1 MKLLRLVLLRSMVAR
16 RLMASGLIVTIGMAV
31 LMAIVLYDLRASL
44 VHSRE
49 QKLQETVAVASGT
62 INYYYNEA
70 KSGKIEEQEAKRQ
83 AIKALRD
90 IRFGNNNYIF
100 AFDYSGINQ
109 VYGPF
114 PEKEGTQMIAVSD
127 PNGVPVIAELIAN
140 AKKGGGFLHYQWP
153 RPGSPKPT
161 DKISYATGFEP
172 WQWMVGTGE
181 YVDDIDAV
189 FWTEAWRL
197 ALVAGVLLVIVSIGS
212 IVIGKSI
219 VQRLSL
225 LSARMLGLAQGDT
238 TSEIPLVDKQDEFGE
253 MARAVAVFKENAL
266 EKQRLTAEQ
275 EALQERAE
283 EQRKAAM
290 MSLADTFESDV
301 KEFIDALAASA
312 TEMRTTS
319 QAMSATAE
327 ETSRQAAAVAHA
339 SEQASG
345 NVQTVAAAAEELAA
359 SIGEIGRQTSQ
370 SNTVAETAVVQA
382 EKTQDVVRNL
392 AATAHKIGEVV
403 DLINSIAGQTN
414 LLALNATIEA
424 ARAGDAGK
432 GFAVVA
438 SEVKALA
445 GQTAKA
451 TDDIAAQINAVQG
464 EIETTVG
471 AIENIVQTI
480 ARIREIAGSIAAA
493 VEEQG
498 AATSEIAR
506 NVEQAAAGTDE
517 VSANTAGV
525 TQAAGETGSAAM
537 GVLTTADRLFEHSA
551 NMQRFVDQFVAHVRA
566 A

>member
-1 MKLLRLVLLRSMVAR
+1 MVGRRLVV
-16 RLMASGLIVTIGMAV
+16 SGLIFTLGMAV
-31 LMAIVLYDLRASL
+31 LMAVALYDLDVAL
-44 VHSRE
+44 MQGRE
-49 QKLQETVAVASGT
+49 QKLQETVAVALGT
-62 INYYYNEA
+62 INHYYGEA
-70 KSGKIEEQEAKRQ
+70 KSGAIGEQEAKEQ
-83 AIKALRD
+83 AKKALRS

-100 AFDYSGINQ
+100 AFDYSGVNQ
-109 VYGPF
+109 AYGPM
-114 PEKEGTQMIAVSD
+114 PEKEGTQMIAVVD
-127 PNGVPVIAELIAN
+127 PNGVRVIAELIEL
-140 AKKGGGFLHYQWP
+140 AKRGGGFLHYHWP
-153 RPGSPKPT
+153 RPGAAAPIA
-161 DKISYATGFEP
+161 KISYATGFEP
-172 WQWMVGTGE
+172 WQWMVGAGD
-181 YVDDIDAV
+181 YVDDINAV
-189 FWTEAWRL
+189 FWEIAERL
-197 ALVAGVLLVIVSIGS
+197 ALVAAILLVTVSVAS
-212 IVIGKSI
+212 IVIGRSI
-219 VQRLSL
+219 VRRLSL
-225 LSARMLGLAQGDT
+225 LCARMQGLAEGDT
-238 TSEIPLVDKQDEFGE
+238 AAEIPLVDKKDEFGE
-253 MARAVAVFKENAL
+253 MARAVAVFKENAV
-266 EKQRLTAEQ
+266 EKMRLTAEQ
-275 EALQERAE
+275 EALQQRTE
-283 EQRKAAM
+283 EERKAGM
-290 MSLADTFESDV
+290 RSLADKFEAEV
-301 KEFIDALAASA
+301 KAFIDALASSA
-312 TEMRTTS
+312 DEMRTTS

-370 SNTVAETAVVQA
+370 SNTVAETAVEQA
-382 EKTQDVVRNL
+382 EKTQGAVRNL
-392 AATAHKIGEVV
+392 ASTAQKIGEVV

-464 EIETTVG
+464 EINGTVG
-471 AIENIVQTI
+471 AIEGIVQTI

-517 VSANTAGV
+517 VSVNTAGV
-525 TQAAGETGSAAM
+525 TQAAAETGSAAA

-551 NMQRFVDQFVAHVRA
+551 NMQRFVDQFIAQVRA